1 MATAGVPSYLR
12 STSSSK
18 AKRETKNAKTK
29 AADFPIRR
37 TAPSSSNGATSTST
51 DDTTFRVRPPAAP
64 ISIAIPA
71 PSVSPKVG
79 STGGATSSLLLL
91 QSKPPMGESRQV
103 KFSKPDSLEKV
114 QRTTATQK
122 SVPNYMRHTV
132 SRGYKEGDLQHPADA
147 AKSVK
152 PAREPAKS
160 GAREPARLAPP
171 SKRAV
176 PLQRTSRPSSSL
188 ARQPAAASA
197 AVRRRGDI
205 PVKDEQEVKRPAP
218 PLPPENQEN
227 VVPEA
232 FSDASQVIPDEGKA
246 SSPDLSGQPG
256 GGGVDE
262 YTQDRRPRST
272 SPNYMEDIQRGED
285 GPMADDRVVAALRDE
300 IKALTARLHEN
311 DIVCREYQQSLDT
324 AERNMEKMT
333 NACLQYKQKCETYA
347 DSSLTL
353 KRQHDTL
360 EQDLIESKMQLTDLK
375 NAASVT
381 PVYDASVLELK
392 IQVMTMESEKSQT
405 EHQLEHLNRICGE
418 LQIQI
423 NTFETNELAWQTE
436 RDNLRRQDASL
447 RETVEALQQQ
457 LHHAPFKAKDESVP
471 AAAAAMCQDMDTQ
484 DTLRAKIH
492 ALELTIEA
500 KTAEINRLTEEH
512 VGFQEQALVKQR
524 TEMKEQ
530 LATQER
536 LVSTLETQLA
546 AAALAQDS
554 IAQDHRIQR
563 ARLDEDIQQLL
574 CDKASLESQAA
585 DHVAKLTAAEEKICE
600 LTYLVEESQAN
611 DPKDARAQVENQLTT
626 HNAIIASYEAEMADM
641 KAQLSTASAELATT
655 RDMDAASNTKI
666 ALLESEG
673 KKLEDTVR
681 SLHEA
686 RHHDEASTRAV
697 EAMVVQ
703 LQTELEA
710 EKAASRDL
718 RIELAQSQSFV
729 ESFQVQLDELERQK
743 VDSQST
749 YEGNC
754 KRIFQLEGANVELE
768 NAIRE
773 YQAERERVA
782 LELASSTQAR
792 DVAAKTLDEEVCRG
806 RQQATTIDELHAKID
821 GLETEVAKQSALAA
835 TYAVEM
841 AQLDAV
847 RSERNVLVEAA
858 QASDATIVSLGLEV
872 AGLDSKL
879 NKTISEYEQ
888 RLGEAAAEL
897 DHVKTSASQTLV
909 REVSGWKEK
918 YEALTLAGDYQANQL
933 KSTLHQLE
941 VIQAS
946 DTQSK
951 ATLEQDVEAKYL
963 AMQTHQQQSHDDQV
977 KRLTSQLDN
986 MRTNC
991 DDQIEALEAQVN
1003 ALRLQLSHA
1012 RGHKETCGLMEQ
1024 DLAHQI
1030 LLVESHTHQLLN
1042 AQKRVADLTC
1052 QNLQLKEDIEAGS
1065 MKLSSREATVLEL
1078 QQQDSI
1084 SRDKIQHL
1092 EAKLKAFVDSHER
1105 VPTPVDVVVVPT
1117 TMPVQSVES
1126 EAEFPPLMTNGVIV
1140 LHADE
1145 TDMYAGVV
1153 NAKSQRPT
1161 AIIPSL
1167 AAVPRGGMTELQRVL
1182 QGSSYSGSG
1191 SLRIGYDHGYFLGK
1205 DAANVLYDHPDPALR
1220 GILTEERLFQDGA
1233 IASFEHF
1240 EGLLK
1245 QMLAAVGADTNP
1257 DTYKIVMTHKP
1268 LIGKAHRE
1276 KMVQSLFE
1284 AGQFQSVFLTTDA
1297 QMSLRAVAKST
1308 GLVVDVGADTT
1319 YIVPIYE
1326 DMLLEHAVVKLPFG
1340 QDHVVNF
1347 MVSMLLS
1354 QDCDDFHMIPARVQR
1369 RIARSILDSHGLVA
1383 SDFFDMTEQYGGFRR
1398 KDVHVLPT
1406 PDHPLVW
1413 VKESPSQ
1420 TTHPLR
1426 ASYAQ
1431 QLPSGRTLTLE
1442 YDIER
1447 FVCPEL
1453 LWNPSLDPDCACKT
1467 SLHAAIL
1474 KSLSL
1479 CDPFLQEDLI
1489 ARVVCCGVLTSLPGF
1504 KERLYREVQKSTPQ
1518 HVVGVEILPKSLHA
1532 AFTGATM
1539 YAQGLRESVWIS
1551 RDDYD
1556 RHGPAIVH
1564 SKCF

>member
-18 AKRETKNAKTK
+18 AKRETKNAQTK

-79 STGGATSSLLLL
+79 STGGATSSLL
-91 QSKPPMGESRQV
+91 QSKPPSGESRQV
-103 KFSKPDSLEKV
+103 KISKPDSLEKV

-160 GAREPARLAPP
+160 GAKEPARLAPP
-171 SKRAV
+171 SKRA
-176 PLQRTSRPSSSL
+176 
-188 ARQPAAASA
+188 
-197 AVRRRGDI
+197 
-205 PVKDEQEVKRPAP
+205 DEQEVKRPAP
-218 PLPPENQEN
+218 RLPAENQEN

-262 YTQDRRPRST
+262 YTQGRRPRST

-285 GPMADDRVVAALRDE
+285 GPMADDRVVGALRDE

-392 IQVMTMESEKSQT
+392 IQVMTMESEKSET

-457 LHHAPFKAKDESVP
+457 LHHAPFKVNDESVP
-471 AAAAAMCQDMDTQ
+471 AAAALRQDMDTQ

-512 VGFQEQALVKQR
+512 VGFQEQALVKQH

-563 ARLDEDIQQLL
+563 ARLDEDIQRLL

-611 DPKDARAQVENQLTT
+611 DPEDARAQVENQLTT
-626 HNAIIASYEAEMADM
+626 HNAVIASYEAEMADV
-641 KAQLSTASAELATT
+641 KAQLSTASAELATI

-710 EKAASRDL
+710 EKAASREL

-729 ESFQVQLDELERQK
+729 ESFKVQLDELERQK

-773 YQAERERVA
+773 FQAERERVA

-872 AGLDSKL
+872 AALDSKL

-897 DHVKTSASQTLV
+897 DHVKTSAAQTLV

-951 ATLEQDVEAKYL
+951 ATLEEDVEAKYL

-991 DDQIEALEAQVN
+991 DDKIEALEAQVN

-1052 QNLQLKEDIEAGS
+1052 ENLQLKGDVEAGS

-1092 EAKLKAFVDSHER
+1092 ETKLKAFVDTHER
-1105 VPTPVDVVVVPT
+1105 VPTPGTPLKD
-1117 TMPVQSVES
+1117 QSLVES
-1126 EAEFPPLMTNGVIV
+1126 EAEFPLLMTNGVIV

-1161 AIIPSL
+1161 AIIP
-1167 AAVPRGGMTELQRVL
+1167 
-1182 QGSSYSGSG
+1182 
-1191 SLRIGYDHGYFLGK
+1191 HGYFLGK

-1268 LIGKAHRE
+1268 LIEKAHRE

-1319 YIVPIYE
+1319 
-1326 DMLLEHAVVKLPFG
+1326 
-1340 QDHVVNF
+1340 
-1347 MVSMLLS
+1347 
-1354 QDCDDFHMIPARVQR
+1354 
-1369 RIARSILDSHGLVA
+1369 
-1383 SDFFDMTEQYGGFRR
+1383 
-1398 KDVHVLPT
+1398 
-1406 PDHPLVW
+1406 
-1413 VKESPSQ
+1413 
-1420 TTHPLR
+1420 LR

-1453 LWNPSLDPDCACKT
+1453 LWNPSLDPGIQTSTLNKHPSHWTIHPHADCACET
-1467 SLHAAIL
+1467 SLQAAIL

>member
-147 AKSVK
+147 AK
-152 PAREPAKS
+152 
-160 GAREPARLAPP
+160 
-171 SKRAV
+171 
-176 PLQRTSRPSSSL
+176 
-188 ARQPAAASA
+188 QPAAASA

-457 LHHAPFKAKDESVP
+457 LHHAPFKAMDESVP

-1105 VPTPVDVVVVPT
+1105 VPTPGTPLKD
-1117 TMPVQSVES
+1117 QSLVES

-1161 AIIPSL
+1161 AIIP
-1167 AAVPRGGMTELQRVL
+1167 
-1182 QGSSYSGSG
+1182 
-1191 SLRIGYDHGYFLGK
+1191 HGYFLGK

-1326 DMLLEHAVVKLPFG
+1326 DMLV
-1340 QDHVVNF
+1340 
-1347 MVSMLLS
+1347 
-1354 QDCDDFHMIPARVQR
+1354 
-1369 RIARSILDSHGLVA
+1369 
-1383 SDFFDMTEQYGGFRR
+1383 
-1398 KDVHVLPT
+1398 
-1406 PDHPLVW
+1406 
-1413 VKESPSQ
+1413 
-1420 TTHPLR
+1420 
-1426 ASYAQ
+1426 
-1431 QLPSGRTLTLE
+1431 
-1442 YDIER
+1442 
-1447 FVCPEL
+1447 
-1453 LWNPSLDPDCACKT
+1453 
-1467 SLHAAIL
+1467 
-1474 KSLSL
+1474 
-1479 CDPFLQEDLI
+1479 
-1489 ARVVCCGVLTSLPGF
+1489 
-1504 KERLYREVQKSTPQ
+1504 
-1518 HVVGVEILPKSLHA
+1518 
-1532 AFTGATM
+1532 
-1539 YAQGLRESVWIS
+1539 
-1551 RDDYD
+1551 
-1556 RHGPAIVH
+1556 
-1564 SKCF
+1564 

>member
-18 AKRETKNAKTK
+18 AKRETKNAQTK

-79 STGGATSSLLLL
+79 STGGATSSLL
-91 QSKPPMGESRQV
+91 QSKPPSGESRQV
-103 KFSKPDSLEKV
+103 KISKPDSLEKV

-160 GAREPARLAPP
+160 GAKEPARLAPP
-171 SKRAV
+171 SKRA
-176 PLQRTSRPSSSL
+176 
-188 ARQPAAASA
+188 
-197 AVRRRGDI
+197 
-205 PVKDEQEVKRPAP
+205 DEQEVKRPAP
-218 PLPPENQEN
+218 RLPAENQEN

-262 YTQDRRPRST
+262 YTQGRRPRST

-285 GPMADDRVVAALRDE
+285 GPMADDRVVGALRDE

-392 IQVMTMESEKSQT
+392 IQVMTMESEKSET

-471 AAAAAMCQDMDTQ
+471 AAA
-484 DTLRAKIH
+484 TLS
-492 ALELTIEA
+492 
-500 KTAEINRLTEEH
+500 
-512 VGFQEQALVKQR
+512 LVKQH

-563 ARLDEDIQQLL
+563 ARLDEDIQRLL

-611 DPKDARAQVENQLTT
+611 DPEDARAQVENQLTT
-626 HNAIIASYEAEMADM
+626 HNAVIVSYEAEMADV
-641 KAQLSTASAELATT
+641 KAQLSTASAELATI

-710 EKAASRDL
+710 EKAASREL

-729 ESFQVQLDELERQK
+729 ESFKVQLDELERQK

-773 YQAERERVA
+773 FQAERERVA

-872 AGLDSKL
+872 AALDSKL

-897 DHVKTSASQTLV
+897 DHVKTSAAQTLV

-951 ATLEQDVEAKYL
+951 ATLEEDVEAKYL

-991 DDQIEALEAQVN
+991 DDKIEALEAQVN

-1052 QNLQLKEDIEAGS
+1052 ENLQLKGDVEAGS

-1092 EAKLKAFVDSHER
+1092 ETKLKAFMDTHER
-1105 VPTPVDVVVVPT
+1105 VPTPGTPLKD
-1117 TMPVQSVES
+1117 QSPVES
-1126 EAEFPPLMTNGVIV
+1126 EAEFPPVMTNGVIV

-1153 NAKSQRPT
+1153 NAKSQQPT
-1161 AIIPSL
+1161 TIIP
-1167 AAVPRGGMTELQRVL
+1167 
-1182 QGSSYSGSG
+1182 
-1191 SLRIGYDHGYFLGK
+1191 HGYFLGK

-1268 LIGKAHRE
+1268 LIEKAHRE

-1326 DMLLEHAVVKLPFG
+1326 DMLV
-1340 QDHVVNF
+1340 
-1347 MVSMLLS
+1347 
-1354 QDCDDFHMIPARVQR
+1354 
-1369 RIARSILDSHGLVA
+1369 
-1383 SDFFDMTEQYGGFRR
+1383 
-1398 KDVHVLPT
+1398 
-1406 PDHPLVW
+1406 
-1413 VKESPSQ
+1413 
-1420 TTHPLR
+1420 
-1426 ASYAQ
+1426 
-1431 QLPSGRTLTLE
+1431 
-1442 YDIER
+1442 
-1447 FVCPEL
+1447 
-1453 LWNPSLDPDCACKT
+1453 
-1467 SLHAAIL
+1467 
-1474 KSLSL
+1474 
-1479 CDPFLQEDLI
+1479 
-1489 ARVVCCGVLTSLPGF
+1489 
-1504 KERLYREVQKSTPQ
+1504 
-1518 HVVGVEILPKSLHA
+1518 
-1532 AFTGATM
+1532 
-1539 YAQGLRESVWIS
+1539 
-1551 RDDYD
+1551 
-1556 RHGPAIVH
+1556 
-1564 SKCF
+1564 

>member
-79 STGGATSSLLLL
+79 STGGATSSLL
-91 QSKPPMGESRQV
+91 QSKPPSGESRQV

-147 AKSVK
+147 AKS
-152 PAREPAKS
+152 
-160 GAREPARLAPP
+160 
-171 SKRAV
+171 
-176 PLQRTSRPSSSL
+176 
-188 ARQPAAASA
+188 
-197 AVRRRGDI
+197 
-205 PVKDEQEVKRPAP
+205 DEQEVKRPAP
-218 PLPPENQEN
+218 PLPAENQDT

-232 FSDASQVIPDEGKA
+232 FSVASQVIPDEGKA

-262 YTQDRRPRST
+262 YTQGRRPRST

-285 GPMADDRVVAALRDE
+285 GPMADDRVVGALRDE

-360 EQDLIESKMQLTDLK
+360 EQDLLESKMQLTDLK

-392 IQVMTMESEKSQT
+392 IQVMTMESEKSET

-457 LHHAPFKAKDESVP
+457 LHHAPFKVNDESVP
-471 AAAAAMCQDMDTQ
+471 AAAVRQDMDTQ

-512 VGFQEQALVKQR
+512 VGFQEQALVKQH

-563 ARLDEDIQQLL
+563 ARLDEDIQRLL

-611 DPKDARAQVENQLTT
+611 DPEDARAQVENQLTT
-626 HNAIIASYEAEMADM
+626 HNAVIASYEAEMADM
-641 KAQLSTASAELATT
+641 KAQLSTASAELATI

-729 ESFQVQLDELERQK
+729 ESFKVQLDELERQK

-773 YQAERERVA
+773 FQAERERVA

-872 AGLDSKL
+872 AALDSKL

-897 DHVKTSASQTLV
+897 DHVKTSAAQTLV

-951 ATLEQDVEAKYL
+951 ATLEEDVEAKYL

-991 DDQIEALEAQVN
+991 DDKIEALEAQVN

-1052 QNLQLKEDIEAGS
+1052 ENLQLKGDVEAGS

-1092 EAKLKAFVDSHER
+1092 ETKLKAFVDSHER
-1105 VPTPVDVVVVPT
+1105 VPTPGTPLKD
-1117 TMPVQSVES
+1117 QSPVES
-1126 EAEFPPLMTNGVIV
+1126 EAEFPLLMTNGVIV

-1161 AIIPSL
+1161 AIIP
-1167 AAVPRGGMTELQRVL
+1167 
-1182 QGSSYSGSG
+1182 
-1191 SLRIGYDHGYFLGK
+1191 HGYFLGK

-1268 LIGKAHRE
+1268 LIEKAHRE

-1326 DMLLEHAVVKLPFG
+1326 DML
-1340 QDHVVNF
+1340 
-1347 MVSMLLS
+1347 
-1354 QDCDDFHMIPARVQR
+1354 
-1369 RIARSILDSHGLVA
+1369 DSNGLVA

-1413 VKESPSQ
+1413 VKEAPSQ

-1453 LWNPSLDPDCACKT
+1453 LWNPSLDPGIQTSTLNKYPSHWTIHPHADCACET
-1467 SLHAAIL
+1467 SLQAAIL